1 MSTSKPNPASDFESL
16 AKQYWSAWSELARTP
31 TGGSESLPGWK
42 EGLAWWSQ
50 IAGQGAGGDANAA
63 IERMNAQAGQWFGSM
78 QQLAANFAGKEA
90 NPAQIVKQ
98 WSESLAGAGGN
109 PVADMFKRM
118 SGADAHGLDAW
129 FAQVAPMLVG
139 WKGEAK
145 SLLGLPTFGLGREQ
159 QERTQHLMQ
168 AQLDYQER
176 SEAYNGQLAS
186 AGKLAF
192 ERFEK
197 KLEERS
203 EPGRQ
208 IESARALFDVWIDAA
223 EEAWAEV
230 ASGAEYRGV
239 YGQFVNAQMRLRAAV
254 QTEIEQSANLLGL
267 PTRSEL
273 NASHRKVAA
282 LERELR
288 ALRQQVEARV
298 SPVVRSPQAAATG
311 THSTRA
317 DAPAATP
324 ATRAKRASPA
334 KRARPGSTSRA
345 VVAPRKIVLP
355 QVTAP
360 HAALRAT
367 PAAKS
372 AAVKK
377 SPPDRKSGK
386 SGKSGKRR

>member
-1 MSTSKPNPASDFESL
+1 MSTSKPNPASDFEAL
-16 AKQYWSAWSELARTP
+16 AKNYWTAWTELARQP
-31 TGGSESLPGWK
+31 TSEAAALPGWK

-50 IAGQGAGGDANAA
+50 LAGQGVGGDANAA
-63 IERMNAQAGQWFGSM
+63 IERMNAQAGQWFGNM
-78 QQLAANFAGKEA
+78 QQLAANLVGKDVS
-90 NPAQIVKQ
+90 PAQIVKQ
-98 WSESLAGAGGN
+98 WSESLVGAGGN

-129 FAQVAPMLVG
+129 FAQVAPMLG
-139 WKGEAK
+139 AWKGEAK

-159 QERTQHLMQ
+159 QERAQQLMQ

-176 SEAYNGQLAS
+176 SEAYNAELMR

-223 EEAWAEV
+223 EEAWGEV
-230 ASGAEYRGV
+230 ANGAEYRGI
-239 YGQFVNAQMRLRAAV
+239 YGRFVNAQMRLRSAV
-254 QTEIEQSANLLGL
+254 QKEIEQSANLLGL

-288 ALRQQVEARV
+288 ALRQQIEAH
-298 SPVVRSPQAAATG
+298 VVPARSAPATAPREVAP
-311 THSTRA
+311 RA
-317 DAPAATP
+317 DAPAASTVKRPTP
-324 ATRAKRASPA
+324 TKRAAAGTP
-334 KRARPGSTSRA
+334 SRA
-345 VVAPRKIVLP
+345 AVAPRKIVLP

-360 HAALRAT
+360 HAALRAA
-367 PAAKS
+367 PARKS

-377 SPPDRKSGK
+377 SSPG
-386 SGKSGKRR
+386 GKSGKRR